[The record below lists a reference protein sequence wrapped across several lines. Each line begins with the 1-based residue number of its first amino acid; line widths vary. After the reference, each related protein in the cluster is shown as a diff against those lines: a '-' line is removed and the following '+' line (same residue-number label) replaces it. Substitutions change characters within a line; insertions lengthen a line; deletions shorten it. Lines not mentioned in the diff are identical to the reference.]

1 MNCSINVIELKRYL
15 ERNRI
20 MKKIYII
27 LTVILIA
34 ASSFAMYSGDTPS
47 RAENFKLKDYNGKE
61 YQLSEFK
68 DSKAVVL
75 MFISTQ
81 CPVSNSY
88 NEKMAKLY
96 NDYEKKGIVFL
107 GVNSNQ
113 AESVEEIKKHSKE
126 NKFGFPVLKDVNNLV
141 ADKLSASVT
150 PEIYVLN
157 NKLDV
162 LYHGRIDDSRRED
175 EVKSSDLRN
184 ALDEILSG
192 QNVKVPKTKAF
203 GCSIKRIDK

>member
-1 MNCSINVIELKRYL
+1 ML
-15 ERNRI
+15 
-20 MKKIYII
+20 
-27 LTVILIA
+27 
-34 ASSFAMYSGDTPS
+34 FAFGTLAFYPGDEIS

-61 YQLSEFK
+61 YQLSDFK
-68 DSKAVVL
+68 DSRAVVL

-96 NDYEKKGIVFL
+96 NDYQKKGIVFL
-107 GVNSNQ
+107 GVNSNK
-113 AESVEEIKKHSKE
+113 AENFEEIKKHAKE
-126 NKFGFPVLKDVNNLV
+126 NNFGFPVLKDLNNIV
-141 ADKLSASVT
+141 ADKFSASVT
-150 PEIYVLN
+150 PEIYVMN
-157 NKLDV
+157 NKLDI
-162 LYHGRIDDSRRED
+162 LYHGRIDDSRREN

-192 QNVKVPKTKAF
+192 QNVKIPKTKAF